1 MLLKKISASIDIYSK
16 VFPIY
21 RGNEQ
26 MIKKMVFRQFI
37 LSYITLLFLF
47 QYDLFGQ
54 PLTAEQIYKKVPVQW
69 LLFKLTTL
77 IMNW

>member
-1 MLLKKISASIDIYSK
+1 
-16 VFPIY
+16 
-21 RGNEQ
+21 
-26 MIKKMVFRQFI
+26 MIKKIVFQQFI